1 MVGSRRLMTDPAVFI
16 SVSHGFVA
24 GSLFF
29 CIGHLYERRAS
40 RSILILREG

>member
-1 MVGSRRLMTDPAVFI
+1 MVVSCGLVTDSAVLV

-29 CIGHLYERRAS
+29 LIGHLYERRAS

>member
-1 MVGSRRLMTDPAVFI
+1 MADPAVFV

-29 CIGHLYERRAS
+29 CIGYLYERRAS